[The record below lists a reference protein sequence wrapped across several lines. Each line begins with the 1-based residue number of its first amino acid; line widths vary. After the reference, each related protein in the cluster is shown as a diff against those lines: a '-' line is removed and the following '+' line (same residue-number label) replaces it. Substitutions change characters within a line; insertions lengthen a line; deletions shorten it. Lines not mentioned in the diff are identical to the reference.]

1 MILLHSKL
9 SLLAQTASVMSS
21 FLPPKKQ
28 FYYLMRQNPL
38 DLEMLKKWRVWVH
51 MFSYDNGT
59 FCGAHLNSVAITVL
73 LWGPFSLF
81 LWEN

>member
-1 MILLHSKL
+1 
-9 SLLAQTASVMSS
+9 
-21 FLPPKKQ
+21 
-28 FYYLMRQNPL
+28 MRQNPL